1 MLSCCRVKSVMGHL
15 DGNREFPLLYIG
27 IGNPS
32 GAMDMKAY
40 LLQKFSPAERNQID
54 EALEQGVEAM
64 RTLKLN
70 GFNQKITRFNLG
82 QKYKPLRQ

>member
-1 MLSCCRVKSVMGHL
+1 MGHL
-15 DGNREFPLLYIG
+15 DGNREFPLLSI
-27 IGNPS
+27 
-32 GAMDMKAY
+32 
-40 LLQKFSPAERNQID
+40 EID

-82 QKYKPLRQ
+82 QKYKLLRQTVHTKSLYL